1 MQFQLQS
8 SLRSAGD
15 TRGPGEK
22 ARRVVLRT
30 VAALRGWNRS
40 VLVDGTV
47 VALLFLQMQC
57 AELDTGSR
65 FQTGVFRIW
74 QRNEGA
80 EPLPR

>member
-1 MQFQLQS
+1 
-8 SLRSAGD
+8 
-15 TRGPGEK
+15 
-22 ARRVVLRT
+22 VVLRT

-65 FQTGVFRIW
+65 FQTGVFRI
-74 QRNEGA
+74 
-80 EPLPR
+80 

>member
-1 MQFQLQS
+1 MS
-8 SLRSAGD
+8 EDLRLGKARAQPTLAFPNAIPAAKLAPIHSAGD

-57 AELDTGSR
+57 AE
-65 FQTGVFRIW
+65 F
-74 QRNEGA
+74 A
-80 EPLPR
+80 